1 MNTERNNIHEQTLP
15 LFPLNL
21 VLFPGAVLPLY
32 IFEQRY
38 REMVRYCIRNES
50 SIGIVMIRDAD
61 EVDQN
66 EKPCKVGTAV
76 DLVEVDRFPDGRMNI
91 MTSGHSRFE
100 ILEIDDELPYLVG
113 RVKLLDTLDSEPDSR
128 LDQIAGDTRELYIE
142 YETLSSFLMFGW
154 LPPEEIPQHPQKL
167 AYQIGTRLRISLEQ
181 KQHLLEIQS
190 FDELLRREIEIL
202 KKLNKQIA
210 FQLSARNN

>member
-1 MNTERNNIHEQTLP
+1 MNTKQTKIEEKTLP

-38 REMVRYCIRNES
+38 REMVKFCIRNES
-50 SIGIVMIRDAD
+50 SIGIVMIKDGD
-61 EVDQN
+61 EVGDN
-66 EKPCKVGTAV
+66 ATPCKIGTAV

-100 ILEIDDELPYLVG
+100 ILEVDDELPYLVG
-113 RVKLLDTLDSEPDSR
+113 RVKVLDSMDSEPDSS
-128 LDQIAGDTRELYIE
+128 LDAIAGDTREIYIE

-154 LPPEEIPQHPQKL
+154 LPPDEIPQHPQQL
-167 AYQIGTRLRISLEQ
+167 AYQIGTRLRISLEE
-181 KQHLLEIQS
+181 KQDLLEIRS
-190 FDELLRREIEIL
+190 FDELLKQEIDIL
-202 KKLNKQIA
+202 KQLNKQIA

>member
-1 MNTERNNIHEQTLP
+1 MNSEQNNIEEKTLP

-32 IFEQRY
+32 IFEPRY
-38 REMVRYCIRNES
+38 REMVKFCIRNES
-50 SIGIVMIRDAD
+50 SIGIVMIKDGD
-61 EVDQN
+61 EVGEN
-66 EKPCKVGTAV
+66 ATPCKIGTAV

-100 ILEIDDELPYLVG
+100 ILEVDDELPYLVG
-113 RVKLLDTLDSEPDSR
+113 RVKMLDSLDSEPDTS
-128 LDQIAGDTRELYIE
+128 LDAIAGDTREIYIE

-154 LPPEEIPQHPQKL
+154 LPPEEIPQHPQLL
-167 AYQIGTRLRISLEQ
+167 AYQIGTRLRISLEE
-181 KQHLLEIQS
+181 KQDLLEIQS
-190 FDELLRREIEIL
+190 FDELLKREIDIL